1 MVITLQAKNPQA
13 PQNIVRFD
21 YTVGEYIPIKLGETM
36 IDHLEIEVCCIF
48 RIDFIPIPIPII
60 PPCSQP
66 ASTLSHPRE
75 RNKYSETE
83 AKEKVIYA
91 KQTESYTVIS
101 KKRFTRFLSTALSGC
116 GSLPFWLVDAICLM
130 AR

>member
-66 ASTLSHPRE
+66 AFTLSHPRE
-75 RNKYSETE
+75 RSKYSETE
-83 AKEKVIYA
+83 AKEKVIYGQRNC
-91 KQTESYTVIS
+91 K
-101 KKRFTRFLSTALSGC
+101 L
-116 GSLPFWLVDAICLM
+116 
-130 AR
+130 